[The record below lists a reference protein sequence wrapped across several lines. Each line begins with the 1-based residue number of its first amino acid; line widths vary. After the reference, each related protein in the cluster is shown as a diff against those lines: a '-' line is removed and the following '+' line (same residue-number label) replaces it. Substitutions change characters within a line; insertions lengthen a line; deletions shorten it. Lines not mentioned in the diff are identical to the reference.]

1 MHPDGICCES
11 QETGKRKPNAA
22 KQQSLDFFQSC
33 LQDMAAFC
41 RAPVFHHS
49 KIKTIPTR
57 ECRKCHSKI
66 DPRSKDCPICGD
78 YTSDQSIVIPNVR
91 PLGKCSTCQTVCYE
105 RCCSICG
112 EKIQADWGSA
122 CNERE
127 PLTWTNTPLRV
138 RTPTGSPPPAPR
150 VVSLPACSV
159 QAPVDQIRRAF
170 LPRLRAASRR
180 RRLAPARPPP
190 DGTDAG
196 AREVCVPMLSTADA
210 SGNFGSG
217 RLPPAPRR
225 GVPAL
230 RFTPIPSPSDKGAPP
245 P

>member
-1 MHPDGICCES
+1 MNRIVPVSCKTPFPAHAFLDGFCPMHPDGICCES

-91 PLGKCSTCQTVCYE
+91 PLGKCSTCQAVCYE

-127 PLTWTNTPLRV
+127 PLTWTTTPLRV

-150 VVSLPACSV
+150 VVALPCLQRQSTCGSKPPRISSPTPCSM
-159 QAPVDQIRRAF
+159 
-170 LPRLRAASRR
+170 
-180 RRLAPARPPP
+180 PPP
-190 DGTDAG
+190 PPRAC
-196 AREVCVPMLSTADA
+196 AATA
-210 SGNFGSG
+210 
-217 RLPPAPRR
+217 
-225 GVPAL
+225 
-230 RFTPIPSPSDKGAPP
+230 
-245 P
+245 